1 MHIVTFKA
9 HAKINWSLSVTGKR
23 DDGYHELDML
33 LQSVTMHDFITVS
46 IQRSKGID
54 LLCSRPLG
62 DIENNLAFKAANAF
76 FQHTEILPDCRIY
89 LHKYIPVCAGMGG
102 GSADAAAVLTA
113 LNRLYG
119 SPLRRTELSELAL
132 SLGADVPFLLQGGL
146 ARAQGIGEQLTFF
159 PNKHRFYFVGI
170 MPRRGASTRKVFS
183 LFDDSLP
190 RRPVNND
197 ALLHAIL
204 HGDPADAAKHMHNHL
219 QPVTESLLPQLTE
232 LRAALLRFGAL
243 TSVMTGSGALMY
255 GLFASAE
262 AADSAYAA
270 LRKAGYGRVF
280 RFDSCEC
287 GIETP

>member
-1 MHIVTFKA
+1 MHIVTLKA

-33 LQSVTMHDFITVS
+33 MQSVTMHDFITVS
-46 IQRSKGID
+46 TQRSNGIE

-62 DIENNLAFKAANAF
+62 DTENNLAFKAANAF
-76 FQHTEILPDCRIY
+76 FQRTQLPPACRIY

-113 LNRLYG
+113 LNRLHG
-119 SPLRRTELSELAL
+119 MPLHRTELSDLAL
-132 SLGADVPFLLQGGL
+132 TLGADIPFLLQGGL

-159 PNKHRFYFVGI
+159 PNAHRFCFVGI

-190 RRPVNND
+190 RCFINND

-204 HGDPADAAKHMHNHL
+204 HGDSANAAKHMHNHL
-219 QPVTESLLPQLTE
+219 QSVTEILLPQLAE
-232 LRAALLRFGAL
+232 LRALLLQFGAL
-243 TSVMTGSGALMY
+243 TSVMTGSGALVY

-262 AADSAYAA
+262 TADSAYTA
-270 LRKAGYGRVF
+270 LRKTKCGRIF
-280 RFDSCEC
+280 RFDSCER